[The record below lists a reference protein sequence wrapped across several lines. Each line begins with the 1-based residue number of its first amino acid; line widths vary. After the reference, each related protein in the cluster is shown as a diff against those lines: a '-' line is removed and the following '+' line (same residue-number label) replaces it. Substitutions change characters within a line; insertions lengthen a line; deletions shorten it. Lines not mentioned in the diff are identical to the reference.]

1 MSSILLPSSPSV
13 RSARPMVQS
22 FGSVLKPFLGGPT
35 QRINRLGTR
44 WALQVSMPPMPAKV
58 ARLWVSALS
67 RGSEDGVIM
76 SIPQDIDVGNPGA
89 PKVSAAV
96 SAGMILPLKDMAA
109 SYPIKAG
116 QFLSIIRSGR
126 RYVHI
131 FASDAV
137 ASAGGTISAAI
148 WPMLRVSL
156 SANDVVEI
164 ADPKIEGWLEG
175 NFEWD
180 VLTIPWVQLP
190 DFTISEAA

>member
-1 MSSILLPSSPSV
+1 
-13 RSARPMVQS
+13 MVQS
-22 FGSVLKPFLGGPT
+22 FGSVLKPFLGGPS

-44 WALQVSMPPMPAKV
+44 WSLQVSMPPMRAEA
-58 ARLWVSALS
+58 ARIWVSALA
-67 RGSEDGVIM
+67 RGCEDGVIL

-89 PKVSAAV
+89 PKVSVGV
-96 SAGMILPLKDMAA
+96 SAGMILPLKDMTVGYAVR
-109 SYPIKAG
+109 AG
-116 QFLSIIRSGR
+116 QFLSIIRAGK

-131 FASDAV
+131 FTADGVVGA
-137 ASAGGTISAAI
+137 AGTINAAI

-156 SANDVVEI
+156 LANDIVEI
-164 ADPKIEGWLEG
+164 ADPKIEGWLDG